1 MGAGVV
7 ERAVGEAETV
17 TVQDLITAMDG
28 YSEVLLVLVSVGVLL
43 GILDFVVGSFAR
55 LGDRYGQ

>member
-1 MGAGVV
+1 M
-7 ERAVGEAETV
+7 